1 MSIKR
6 LDALFRPS
14 SIAVIGASE
23 KPDSLGTYVMRN
35 LLSGEFGGPIMPV
48 NPNYESVL
56 GVLCYES
63 IDHLPKVPSLAIVCT
78 PPWTIPNL
86 LIKLGSMGTGAV
98 ILMTSQLGDGKEN
111 SSSSFHQE
119 ILNAA
124 QLTSMRVLGPSS
136 MGLQVPTIG
145 LNASWL
151 HAQAPSGKLALVS
164 QSSSFCAGVVEWAA
178 NHGIGFSH
186 VISTG
191 TSADVDIGDLLDY
204 LGLQINTRAV
214 LLYLR
219 DVQQSRKFLSAARAL
234 ARIKPIIAIR
244 AGRFSDPVP
253 ERLNQPDF
261 HDNVFDAAIRRAG
274 LLRVNDTDELF
285 DAAETLTYAQ
295 NLRGERLAIVCNGAG
310 PGEMAADT
318 LMAGRGKLSQLAAET
333 VDQIHPASSRTNPLD
348 IGRDA
353 DHRRYTDTLTTL
365 LKAPHV
371 DAILVMHTPTS
382 IASAEI
388 VAREV
393 ALVARKTT
401 RNVLACWLG
410 ESERPSVREIFAD
423 AGIPVYASPDKAARA
438 FLHLVHY
445 RRNQEMLLQTPST
458 PPPSQAAGRE
468 IARSVIDD
476 AVTAEQN
483 YLDEVQS
490 TMVLSAY
497 GIHTA
502 ESAIAHDTDE
512 AVTCAQQLGF
522 PVSMRLSS
530 PDIGKRFSVGSI
542 AFDLGSDD
550 AVKTAA
556 ESYMRRF
563 RERYPDD
570 ELPGLVV
577 QRMIRRNDPL
587 VLMAGIAHHPAF
599 GRVIRFGAG
608 GISRNI
614 HGGPTIA
621 LPPLNMSLAD
631 ELIGRSSVADLVSS
645 AESQGVNRTALCWL
659 LVQLSELSLDLP
671 EIEQLEIN
679 PLLMD
684 NQGIIALDARVSIE
698 PWDRQTRH
706 FAIRPYPRELESTLK
721 LRNGQSVAVRPIR
734 PEDEPAYKE
743 MLTRLDVE
751 DLRLRFHG
759 ISKMPRSLLAQ
770 LIHIDYDREM
780 AFVATSTD
788 AAGRV
793 EILGVVDITPARGTN
808 EAEFGI
814 VVSSDLKGSGLGH
827 GLLKKMVGYSRECG
841 FDTLYGLV
849 IPENDGML
857 GLAKRLGFRST
868 PLLDEDMIKVYRPLA
883 EVTLETESA

>member
-35 LLSGEFGGPIMPV
+35 LIAGEFGGPIMPV

-56 GVLCYES
+56 GVLCYDSVER
-63 IDHLPKVPSLAIVCT
+63 LPKVPSLAVVCT
-78 PPWTIPNL
+78 PPWTVPKL
-86 LIKLGSMGTGAV
+86 LIKLGEMGTGAA
-98 ILMTSQLGDGKEN
+98 ILMTSQIV
-111 SSSSFHQE
+111 SSDVADFHQE

-124 QLTSMRVLGPSS
+124 QLTGMRVLGPAS

-151 HAQAPSGKLALVS
+151 YSKPHAGKLALIS
-164 QSSSFCAGVVEWAA
+164 QSSSLCAGVVEWAT

-191 TSADVDIGDLLDY
+191 ACADVDIGDLLDY
-204 LGLQINTRAV
+204 LGLQVSTRAV

-234 ARIKPIIAIR
+234 ARIKPIITIR
-244 AGRFSDPVP
+244 AGRFADPVP

-295 NLRGERLAIVCNGAG
+295 NLRGERLAIVCNGSG
-310 PGEMAADT
+310 PGQMAADT
-318 LMAGRGKLSQLAAET
+318 LLNGRGQLSAFSTET
-333 VDQIHPASSRTNPLD
+333 VQALSHLGSVGNPLD

-353 DHRRYTDTLTTL
+353 NQQRYTETLQTL
-365 LKAPHV
+365 LRDPNV
-371 DAILVMHTPTS
+371 DAVLVMFTPTS
-382 IASAEI
+382 LTSAER
-388 VAREV
+388 VAGEV

-410 ESERPSVREIFAD
+410 ESERTSVREIFAES
-423 AGIPVYASPDKAARA
+423 GIPVYVSPDKAARA

-458 PPPSQAAGRE
+458 PPPSQTAGRE
-468 IARSVIDD
+468 IAQMVIEG
-476 AVTAEQN
+476 ALGTGQR

-490 TMVLSAY
+490 GRVLSAY
-497 GIHTA
+497 GIQTA
-502 ESAIAHDTDE
+502 ESYIAHSTEE
-512 AVTCAQQLGF
+512 AVARSGQLGF
-522 PVSMRLSS
+522 PVSMRLSA
-530 PDIGKRFSVGSI
+530 PDISKRFSVGNIS
-542 AFDLGSDD
+542 FDLGSED
-550 AVKTAA
+550 AVRTAA
-556 ESYMRRF
+556 ESYIQRF
-563 RERYPDD
+563 HERYPG
-570 ELPGLVV
+570 ESLPGLVV
-577 QRMIRRNDPL
+577 QRMIRRNEPL

-608 GISRNI
+608 GISRNVQ
-614 HGGPTIA
+614 GGPTIA

-631 ELIGRSSVADLVSS
+631 ELIGRSKVADLITHAENHGVS
-645 AESQGVNRTALCWL
+645 RTALCWML
-659 LVQLSELSLDLP
+659 TQLSELSLALP

-679 PLLMD
+679 PLLVD
-684 NQGIIALDARVSIE
+684 NQGIIALDARIAIE
-698 PWDRQTRH
+698 PWDH
-706 FAIRPYPRELESTLK
+706 KMLHVAIRPYPSELESALTL
-721 LRNGQSVAVRPIR
+721 RSGRRVAVRPIR

-743 MLTRLDVE
+743 MLTRLDTE

-780 AFVATSTD
+780 VFVAIATD
-788 AAGRV
+788 SAGRT
-793 EILGVVDITPARGTN
+793 ELLGVVDITPARGGN

-814 VVSSDLKGSGLGH
+814 VVRSDLKGSGLGR
-827 GLLKKMVGYSRECG
+827 GLLEKMISYSRQCG
-841 FDTLYGLV
+841 FDTIFGLV
-849 IPENDGML
+849 VPENDGML
-857 GLAKRLGFRST
+857 GLAKQLGFRST
-868 PLLDEDMIKVYRPLA
+868 PLLDEDMIKVYLPL
-883 EVTLETESA
+883 SQ